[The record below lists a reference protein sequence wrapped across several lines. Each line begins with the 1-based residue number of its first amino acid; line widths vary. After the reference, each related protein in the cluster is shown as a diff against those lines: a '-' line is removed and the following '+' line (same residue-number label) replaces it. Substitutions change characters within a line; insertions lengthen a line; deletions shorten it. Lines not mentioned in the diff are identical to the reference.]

1 MVTGSVS
8 ATDPGREVGEFTRN
22 DAMPPRSA
30 AHRPAGIGSP
40 IPRIRGTESL
50 DLLTPRE
57 CVYIIDDDPSVRS
70 SLANLVAAAGLSTRS
85 HESVDDFLD
94 HGADAVAGCF
104 LLDVRLPGL
113 NGLDFL
119 TRMEALGL
127 HLPVILISGHGDV
140 PMTVRG
146 MRAGAIDFL
155 TKPFHPGDVLEAVS
169 RALELDRDRRRERAN
184 HSGAVAR
191 YNSLTPRERQ
201 VMALVTAGKMNK
213 QAAGVLGLSEITV
226 KVYRAAV
233 MRKMGVRTLADLVKA
248 SEQLVAQAPG
258 LQPVP
263 ES

>member
-1 MVTGSVS
+1 MAIGNAS
-8 ATDPGREVGEFTRN
+8 ARSPGREMGEFARS
-22 DAMPPRSA
+22 DAMPQRSDA
-30 AHRPAGIGSP
+30 NRLADIGSQ
-40 IPRIRGTESL
+40 IPRTRGAESP
-50 DLLTPRE
+50 DLPTVRE

-70 SLANLVAAAGLSTRS
+70 SLANLVAAVGLSTKA

-94 HGADAVAGCF
+94 HCGDAVAGCF

-127 HLPVILISGHGDV
+127 YLPVILISGHGDV

-146 MRAGAIDFL
+146 MRAGAVDFL
-155 TKPFHPGDVLEAVS
+155 TKPFLPGDVLEAVS
-169 RALELDRDRRRERAN
+169 RALELDRDRRREQAN
-184 HSGAVAR
+184 HSDTVAR
-191 YNSLTPRERQ
+191 YESLTRRERQ

-213 QAAGVLGLSEITV
+213 QTAGVLGLSEITV

-233 MRKMGVRTLADLVKA
+233 MRKMKVRTLADLVKA
-248 SEQLVAQAPG
+248 SEQLAAQAPG
-258 LQPVP
+258 LQLAP